1 MVYQSALGQVG
12 MQANRLAVPT
22 SGARERER
30 ALVGI
35 IHNVG
40 SRARV
45 RTPHHQTRVC
55 LTG

>member
-12 MQANRLAVPT
+12 MQANRLAVAT